1 MKKLPYPRQIA
12 MEALF
17 TGHGPTT
24 FKGKE
29 HNLSRSYLVGL
40 FLENAIM
47 PGVILDGSKL
57 QKARLVGSD
66 LSGAR
71 LVLADLQEAD
81 LRGVDLRNSTLVNT
95 NLTCAILREADLRGA
110 DLTLAN
116 LQGAFLEGARL
127 DGFEQLET
135 VKSLHRTKGLPPEVA
150 SQLQEQCPHLFW
162 KPDNPDEDPDNFMY
176 RKS

>member
-17 TGHGPTT
+17 TGHGPVT
-24 FKGKE
+24 FEGKE

-47 PGVILDGSKL
+47 PGVVLDGSDL
-57 QKARLVGSD
+57 RNAWLVGCNLES
-66 LSGAR
+66 AR

-81 LRGVDLRNSTLVNT
+81 LSRVDLRNSTLVNT
-95 NLTCAILREADLRGA
+95 NLTRAILRGADLRGA
-110 DLTLAN
+110 DLSLAD
-116 LQGAFLEGARL
+116 LKGAFLDGAKL

-135 VKSLHRTKGLPPEVA
+135 VKSLYRTRGLPSEVA

-162 KPDNPDEDPDNFMY
+162 KPENSDEDPDNFTY
-176 RKS
+176 RNS